1 MNQASPASPA
11 APATGTTA
19 EERSQEFRPVTGG
32 ATETSSA
39 EGLLITAYVLMWAI
53 LMAFLFVTFRRQVAV
68 DKRLGEL
75 ERALPKRSDSE

>member
-1 MNQASPASPA
+1 MTQASPA
-11 APATGTTA
+11 TGTPTV

-53 LMAFLFVTFRRQVAV
+53 LMGFLFLTFRRQAAV

-75 ERALPKRSDSE
+75 ERALPKRSDTE

>member
-1 MNQASPASPA
+1 MTQASPA
-11 APATGTTA
+11 TGTPTV

-39 EGLLITAYVLMWAI
+39 AGLLIAAYILMWAI
-53 LMAFLFVTFRRQVAV
+53 LMGFLFLTFRRQAAV

-75 ERALPKRSDSE
+75 ERALPKRSDA

>member
-1 MNQASPASPA
+1 MTQASPAA
-11 APATGTTA
+11 GTGTGTA

-32 ATETSSA
+32 ATESSSA

-53 LMAFLFVTFRRQVAV
+53 LMGFLFLTFKRQAAV

-75 ERALPKRSDSE
+75 ERALPKRPDGE